1 MFARHWMGW
10 VLSLTLA
17 ALVPVGASAQV
28 AGAGTRTVKVSQPF
42 DAVVSRLEKSIEAN
56 KMGLV
61 SQASASRG
69 AAGRGIKIRG
79 NVVLMVFRNDYA
91 VRMLAASVPSG
102 FEAPLRI
109 YVTEGADGATSVS
122 WRTPSAV
129 FGPYGSTELDA
140 MAREL
145 DPIFEKIV
153 RDAAGG

>member
-1 MFARHWMGW
+1 MFARQWMGW
-10 VLSLTLA
+10 VLSLTLV
-17 ALVPVGASAQV
+17 ALLPAGAWAQK
-28 AGAGTRTVKVSQPF
+28 ADAGTRTVKVSQPF
-42 DAVVSRLEKSIEAN
+42 DTVVSRLEKSIEAN

-61 SQASASRG
+61 AQASASRG

-79 NVVLMVFRNDYA
+79 NAVLMVFRNDYA

-109 YVTEGADGATSVS
+109 YVTEGADGSTGVS

-129 FGPYGSTELDA
+129 FGPYGSADLDA

-153 RDAAGG
+153 RDATGG

>member
-10 VLSLTLA
+10 VLSLALA
-17 ALVPVGASAQV
+17 ALLPVGASAQV
-28 AGAGTRTVKVSQPF
+28 ADAGTRTVKVSQPF
-42 DAVVSRLEKSIEAN
+42 DSVVSRLEKSIEAN

-145 DPIFEKIV
+145 DSIFEKIV
-153 RDAAGG
+153 RDATGG